1 MSNEALFIKL
11 YLDEDVHPDLAEAI
25 RQKGFDCQS
34 AAEAGRLGTTDEE
47 QLGYAA
53 TQGRCLFSFNVADF
67 AVLAKEWAGAGRHH
81 AGILVTAQVS
91 RKGLGELL
99 NRLLKVL
106 NNTAADEMAD
116 VFRYL

>member
-25 RQKGFDCQS
+25 RQKGFDCQN
-34 AAEAGRLGTTDEE
+34 AAQAGKLGVTDEE
-47 QLGYAA
+47 QLEYTAA
-53 TQGRCLFSFNVADF
+53 QGRCLVTFNIADF
-67 AVLAKEWAGAGRHH
+67 AVLAKEWAKSDRHH
-81 AGILVTAQVS
+81 AGIVVTAQVS

-99 NRLLKVL
+99 KRLLDLL
-106 NNTAADEMAD
+106 NSTTADEMVD